1 MYVQNKYCGKMKNKN
16 ALSSNLERHTFE
28 SCKMACNNDFDCGA
42 FAFKNKDY
50 LNGTT
55 WCMKYS
61 KHECEISEHDEWNLF
76 IKEIGI
82 HEKLLVRCILIG
94 KT

>member
-1 MYVQNKYCGKMKNKN
+1 
-16 ALSSNLERHTFE
+16 
-28 SCKMACNNDFDCGA
+28 MACNNDFDCGA

-61 KHECEISEHDEWNLF
+61 KHECEISEHDEWRF
-76 IKEIGI
+76 QFGFMEGKEAKKGKRSIGS
-82 HEKLLVRCILIG
+82 RD
-94 KT
+94 